1 MSLKSADVDT
11 VSPSQDQRGL
21 PLRPSHHG
29 QETRLLR
36 WIVAE
41 HAGKAA
47 GERHR
52 AMLCDAAHRHEGML
66 RPDHHFN
73 SPRLENFF
81 DIGRDLYGKI
91 LLGLTSARAAVTE
104 T

>member
-11 VSPSQDQRGL
+11 VSPSQNQRGL

-36 WIVAE
+36 RIVAE

-47 GERHR
+47 GERYR
-52 AMLCDAAHRHEGML
+52 ALLGDAAYRHAGML
-66 RPDHHFN
+66 RLDHHCN
-73 SPRLENFF
+73 APSVENCV
-81 DIGRDLYGKI
+81 DSGRDLGGPM
-91 LLGLTSARAAVTE
+91 LLGLQTACE
-104 T
+104 

>member
-11 VSPSQDQRGL
+11 VSPSQNQRGL

-29 QETRLLR
+29 QEARLLR

-52 AMLCDAAHRHEGML
+52 AMLGDAAHRHAGML
-66 RPDHHFN
+66 RLDHHCN
-73 SPRLENFF
+73 APRFENFV
-81 DIGRDLYGKI
+81 IAAAIWAVRCSWVCRRRAKI
-91 LLGLTSARAAVTE
+91 SV
-104 T
+104 